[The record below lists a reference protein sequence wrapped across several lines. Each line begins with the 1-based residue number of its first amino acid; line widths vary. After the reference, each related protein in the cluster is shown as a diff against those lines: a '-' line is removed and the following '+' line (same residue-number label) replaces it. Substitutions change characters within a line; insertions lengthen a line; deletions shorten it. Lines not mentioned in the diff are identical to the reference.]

1 MCDNSGL
8 IFRQAS
14 NIPECYQ
21 TNGTELSDTIYY
33 NIKINEFT
41 PYKNG
46 YGLCATGMANIDCIY
61 LIYESIS
68 GNLLYTTL
76 NLAIIL

>member
-1 MCDNSGL
+1 MCDTSGL

-21 TNGTELSDTIYY
+21 RNGTELSDTIYY

-41 PYKNG
+41 PYKDGN
-46 YGLCATGMANIDCIY
+46 GLCATGTPNNDCIHYTFY
-61 LIYESIS
+61 LVKVHE
-68 GNLLYTTL
+68 LF
-76 NLAIIL
+76 